1 MFEIQTID
9 TLPSGDAQQLL
20 VDRAAITDVTIR
32 YCWALD
38 TKDWAVLDTVFTED
52 ANGDLLEDVVGRV
65 AIKKRVETALSRMDE
80 TQHLISNHQI
90 VVRGDTATCRCYLQA
105 QHVRKAAHGG
115 PNFIIAGRYEDE
127 LKRTPEGWRI
137 SFRRLVVMWTDGNP
151 AVSRG

>member
-1 MFEIQTID
+1 MHEFGLRH
-9 TLPSGDAQQLL
+9 LPQPHH
-20 VDRAAITDVTIR
+20 TN
-32 YCWALD
+32 CWALD
-38 TKDWAVLDTVFTED
+38 TKDWAVLDSVFTED

-80 TQHLISNHQI
+80 TQHLIANHQI
-90 VVRGDTATCRCYLQA
+90 NVQGDTATCRCYLQA

-115 PNFIIAGRYEDE
+115 PNFIIAGRYEDQ
-127 LKRTPEGWRI
+127 LTRTSEGWRI

>member
-9 TLPSGDAQQLL
+9 TLPSSEAQQLL

-127 LKRTPEGWRI
+127 LKRTADGWRI
-137 SFRRLVVMWTDGNP
+137 TFRRLVVMWTDGNP
-151 AVSRG
+151 GVSRG

>member
-9 TLPSGDAQQLL
+9 TLPSSDAQQLL

-65 AIKKRVETALSRMDE
+65 AIKKRVETALSHMDE

-127 LKRTPEGWRI
+127 LKRTTDGWRI
-137 SFRRLVVMWTDGNP
+137 TFRRLVVMWTDGNP
-151 AVSRG
+151 GVSRG

>member
-38 TKDWAVLDTVFTED
+38 TKDWSVLDSVFTED

-90 VVRGDTATCRCYLQA
+90 VVQGDTATCRCYLQA

>member
-38 TKDWAVLDTVFTED
+38 TKDWAVLDSVFTED

-65 AIKKRVETALSRMDE
+65 AIKKRVETALSHMDE

-127 LKRTPEGWRI
+127 LKRTADGWRI
-137 SFRRLVVMWTDGNP
+137 TFRRLVVMWTDGNP
-151 AVSRG
+151 GVSRG

>member
-65 AIKKRVETALSRMDE
+65 AIKKRVETALSHMDE

-90 VVRGDTATCRCYLQA
+90 VVQGDTATCRCYLQA

>member
-20 VDRAAITDVTIR
+20 FDRAAITDVTIR

-127 LKRTPEGWRI
+127 LRRTADGWRI
-137 SFRRLVVMWTDGNP
+137 TFRRLVVMWTDGNP
-151 AVSRG
+151 GVSRG

>member
-1 MFEIQTID
+1 MFEIPTID

-90 VVRGDTATCRCYLQA
+90 VVQGDTATCRCYLQA

>member
-1 MFEIQTID
+1 
-9 TLPSGDAQQLL
+9 
-20 VDRAAITDVTIR
+20 VTIR

>member
-9 TLPSGDAQQLL
+9 TSPSSDAHQLL

-38 TKDWAVLDTVFTED
+38 TKDWAVLDSVFTED
-52 ANGDLLEDVVGRV
+52 ADGDLLEDVVGRV
-65 AIKKRVETALSRMDE
+65 AIKKRVETALSHMDE

-90 VVRGDTATCRCYLQA
+90 VVQGDTATCRCYLQA

>member
-9 TLPSGDAQQLL
+9 TLPSSEAHQLL
-20 VDRAAITDVTIR
+20 IDRAAIIDVTNR

-38 TKDWAVLDTVFTED
+38 TKDWAVLDTVFAED

-90 VVRGDTATCRCYLQA
+90 NVQGDTATCRCYLQA

-115 PNFIIAGRYEDE
+115 INFIIAGRYEDQ
-127 LKRTPEGWRI
+127 LKRTPDGWRI

>member
-1 MFEIQTID
+1 
-9 TLPSGDAQQLL
+9 
-20 VDRAAITDVTIR
+20 
-32 YCWALD
+32 LD
-38 TKDWAVLDTVFTED
+38 TKDWAVLDSVFTED

-65 AIKKRVETALSRMDE
+65 AIKKRVETALSHMDE

-90 VVRGDTATCRCYLQA
+90 VVQGDTATCRCYLQA

>member
-38 TKDWAVLDTVFTED
+38 TKDWAVLDSVFTED

-90 VVRGDTATCRCYLQA
+90 VVQGDTATCRCYLQA

>member
-9 TLPSGDAQQLL
+9 TLPRSDAHQLL

-38 TKDWAVLDTVFTED
+38 TKDWAVLDSVFTED

-90 VVRGDTATCRCYLQA
+90 NVQGDAATCRCYLQA

-115 PNFIIAGRYEDE
+115 TNFIIAGRYEDE
-127 LKRTPEGWRI
+127 LKRTSEGWRI

>member
-1 MFEIQTID
+1 
-9 TLPSGDAQQLL
+9 LL

-38 TKDWAVLDTVFTED
+38 TKDWSVLDSVFTED

-90 VVRGDTATCRCYLQA
+90 VVQGDTATCRCYLQA

>member
-1 MFEIQTID
+1 
-9 TLPSGDAQQLL
+9 LL

-127 LKRTPEGWRI
+127 LRRTADGWRI
-137 SFRRLVVMWTDGNP
+137 TFRRLVVMWTDGNP
-151 AVSRG
+151 GVSRG

>member
-38 TKDWAVLDTVFTED
+38 TKDWAVLDTVFTKD

>member
-9 TLPSGDAQQLL
+9 TLPSSDAQQLL

-65 AIKKRVETALSRMDE
+65 AIKKRVETALSHMDE

-90 VVRGDTATCRCYLQA
+90 VVQGDTATCRCYLQA

-127 LKRTPEGWRI
+127 LKRTADGWRI
-137 SFRRLVVMWTDGNP
+137 TFRRLVVMWTDGNP
-151 AVSRG
+151 GVSRG

>member
-9 TLPSGDAQQLL
+9 ILPSSDAHQLL

-38 TKDWAVLDTVFTED
+38 TKDWAVLDSVFTED

-65 AIKKRVETALSRMDE
+65 AIKKRVETALSHMDE

-90 VVRGDTATCRCYLQA
+90 VVQGDTATCRCYLQA

>member
-1 MFEIQTID
+1 
-9 TLPSGDAQQLL
+9 LL

-127 LKRTPEGWRI
+127 LKRTADGWRI
-137 SFRRLVVMWTDGNP
+137 TFRRLVVMWTDGNP
-151 AVSRG
+151 GVSRG

>member
-127 LKRTPEGWRI
+127 LKRTADGWRI
-137 SFRRLVVMWTDGNP
+137 TFRRLVVMWTDGNP
-151 AVSRG
+151 GVSRG

>member
-1 MFEIQTID
+1 
-9 TLPSGDAQQLL
+9 
-20 VDRAAITDVTIR
+20 VTIR

-38 TKDWAVLDTVFTED
+38 TKDWAVLDSVFTED

-127 LKRTPEGWRI
+127 LKRTADGWRI
-137 SFRRLVVMWTDGNP
+137 TFRRLVVMWTDGNP
-151 AVSRG
+151 GVSRG

>member
-9 TLPSGDAQQLL
+9 TLPSSDAQQLL

-127 LKRTPEGWRI
+127 LKRTADGWRI
-137 SFRRLVVMWTDGNP
+137 TFRRLVVMWTDGNP
-151 AVSRG
+151 GVSRG

>member
-9 TLPSGDAQQLL
+9 TLPSSDAHQLL
-20 VDRAAITDVTIR
+20 IDRAAIIDVTNR

-38 TKDWAVLDTVFTED
+38 TKDWAVLDSVFTED

-65 AIKKRVETALSRMDE
+65 ALKKRVDE

-90 VVRGDTATCRCYLQA
+90 NVQGDTATCRCYLQA

-115 PNFIIAGRYEDE
+115 PNFIIAGRYEDQ
-127 LKRTPEGWRI
+127 LTRTSEGWRI

>member
-90 VVRGDTATCRCYLQA
+90 VVQGDTATCRCYLQA

>member
-9 TLPSGDAQQLL
+9 TLPSAEAHQLL
-20 VDRAAITDVTIR
+20 IDRAAIIDVTNR

-38 TKDWAVLDTVFTED
+38 AKDWAVLDTVFAED
-52 ANGDLLEDVVGRV
+52 ANGDLLEDVVGRT

-90 VVRGDTATCRCYLQA
+90 NVQGDTATSRCYLQA

-115 PNFIIAGRYEDE
+115 TNFIIAGRYEDE
-127 LKRTPEGWRI
+127 LKRTPDGWRI

>member
-1 MFEIQTID
+1 
-9 TLPSGDAQQLL
+9 
-20 VDRAAITDVTIR
+20 VTIR

-38 TKDWAVLDTVFTED
+38 TKDWAVLDSVFTED

-65 AIKKRVETALSRMDE
+65 AIKKRVETALSHMDE

-90 VVRGDTATCRCYLQA
+90 VVQGDTATCRCYLQA

>member
-38 TKDWAVLDTVFTED
+38 TKDWAVLDSVFTED

-65 AIKKRVETALSRMDE
+65 AIKKRVETALSHMDE

-90 VVRGDTATCRCYLQA
+90 VVQGDTATCRCYLQA

>member
-1 MFEIQTID
+1 
-9 TLPSGDAQQLL
+9 
-20 VDRAAITDVTIR
+20 VTIR

-38 TKDWAVLDTVFTED
+38 TKDWSVLDSVFTED

-90 VVRGDTATCRCYLQA
+90 VVQGDTATCRCYLQA